1 MLTAQKDLSKAF
13 TEALMLAI
21 VAPDE
26 DKSKKAVELA
36 SRIGVTLSETE
47 RELCKMGV
55 ETALEYMREY
65 S

>member
-1 MLTAQKDLSKAF
+1 MTTITDNQRNF

-36 SRIGVTLSETE
+36 TRIGATLDEDE
-47 RELCKMGV
+47 QELCKLGI
-55 ETALEYMREY
+55 ETCLEYMRKY
-65 S
+65 P

>member
-1 MLTAQKDLSKAF
+1 MSTITVNQRAF

-36 SRIGVTLSETE
+36 TRIGESLSERDIE
-47 RELCKMGV
+47 SSKMGI
-55 ETALEYMREY
+55 EIAMEYLKKY
-65 S
+65 

>member
-1 MLTAQKDLSKAF
+1 MSTITVNQRAF

-36 SRIGVTLSETE
+36 SRIGASLSETE
-47 RELCKMGV
+47 QELCKMGI
-55 ETALEYMREY
+55 ETCLEFMGKYP
-65 S
+65 

>member
-1 MLTAQKDLSKAF
+1 MLATQTDLSKAF

-36 SRIGVTLSETE
+36 SRICASLSEKDKE
-47 RELCKMGV
+47 ISKLGIEV
-55 ETALEYMREY
+55 ALDYMRKY
-65 S
+65 P